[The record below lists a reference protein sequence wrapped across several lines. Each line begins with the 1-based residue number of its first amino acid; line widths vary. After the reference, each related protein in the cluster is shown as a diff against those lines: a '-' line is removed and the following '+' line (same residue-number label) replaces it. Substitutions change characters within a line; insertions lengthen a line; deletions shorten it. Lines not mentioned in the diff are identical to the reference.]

1 MCIADSDKM
10 CGKPDCP
17 VFNNLTNQLVE
28 YQMYMSQHLQYF
40 GLQGSLGI
48 FDPMVRKQ
56 IFNVANKVYCGQEII
71 PGIGPRIP
79 VADTK
84 QSLYKGLI
92 KTNNLYFNLT
102 RPFGYGKKVGALMS
116 YKPGDADPG

>member
-1 MCIADSDKM
+1 
-10 CGKPDCP
+10 
-17 VFNNLTNQLVE
+17 
-28 YQMYMSQHLQYF
+28 MYMSQHLQYF

-79 VADTK
+79 VHDNTK
-84 QSLYKGLI
+84 KNTSTGLI
-92 KTNNLYFNLT
+92 QTNNLYFNLT
-102 RPFGYGKKVGALMS
+102 RPFGYGKKVGALME
-116 YKPGDADPG
+116 YKPSSSKLTTDLIPGSFLTIPENNKEYYICSTGNYK